1 MSLSSHQLMLLA
13 PMAGKAGVPV
23 VIWPAVGAIDFDTVP
38 FMIIHNFSAFNMNVN
53 L

>member
-1 MSLSSHQLMLLA
+1 MLLA

-23 VIWPAVGAIDFDTVP
+23 VIWAAVGAIDFDTVP